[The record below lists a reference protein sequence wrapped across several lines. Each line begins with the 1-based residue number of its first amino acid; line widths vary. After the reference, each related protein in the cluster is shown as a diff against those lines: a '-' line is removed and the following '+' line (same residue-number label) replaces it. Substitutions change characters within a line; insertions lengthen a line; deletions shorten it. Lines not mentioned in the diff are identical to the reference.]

1 MFEVPNDPE
10 MNEALRDAIKSSSR
24 EMYDVVYFDWD
35 ADGTYDHE
43 YTDLSSIV
51 VDARLERAT
60 LTSDLPEAINT
71 IQGYSSA
78 ELTLVLAGARNTG
91 DLTAM
96 QLFSPFYT
104 RSPFRGTRLTGVEVT
119 YWKEVVTALGN
130 VRIPQFRGV
139 IRSIQ
144 FDAVTEQ
151 VHIYLF

>member
-78 ELTLVLAGARNTG
+78 EL
-91 DLTAM
+91 
-96 QLFSPFYT
+96 
-104 RSPFRGTRLTGVEVT
+104 
-119 YWKEVVTALGN
+119 
-130 VRIPQFRGV
+130 
-139 IRSIQ
+139 
-144 FDAVTEQ
+144 
-151 VHIYLF
+151 